1 MSFLFN
7 DGGRNEAQYKGV
19 TGDCV
24 TRAISIVTGVPYQ
37 TVYDEINK
45 IAANEKVRK
54 NRTKKSSART
64 GVFKETSAAYLTSL
78 GWVWT
83 PTMTIGSGCKVHLKS
98 SELPLGKIICKV
110 TKHMVAVI
118 DGVINDTY
126 DCSRQGTRC
135 VYGYWSEK

>member
-1 MSFLFN
+1 MSFLYN